1 MNMNLV
7 NYFKKGMIILSIYI
21 IFVLYLFLAA
31 ERMDRLDESSYAIEK
46 SGFSVKIGK

>member
-31 ERMDRLDESSYAIEK
+31 ERIDRLEESSVNVEK

>member
-31 ERMDRLDESSYAIEK
+31 ERIERLEEGCVITEK
-46 SGFSVKIGK
+46 SGISVKIGK